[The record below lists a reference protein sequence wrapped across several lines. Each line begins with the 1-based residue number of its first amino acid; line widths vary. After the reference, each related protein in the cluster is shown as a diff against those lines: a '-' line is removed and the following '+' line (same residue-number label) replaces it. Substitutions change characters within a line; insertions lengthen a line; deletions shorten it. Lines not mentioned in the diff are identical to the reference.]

1 MVEAVGTNVGS
12 LAKLLGRTVQP
23 AAPVTAFAPVA
34 RAAAGADEVQVTA
47 TQVARDLSAGAPVD
61 LDRVA
66 QIKQAIA
73 SGTYPIAPE
82 TIADRL
88 LALKLDWKP
97 GRE

>member
-1 MVEAVGTNVGS
+1 MVEAVGS

-23 AAPVTAFAPVA
+23 TARTAAAAPVA
-34 RAAAGADEVQVTA
+34 RVASGADEVKLTA
-47 TQVARDLSAGAPVD
+47 TAAAREAAAAPPVDVERVAR
-61 LDRVA
+61 
-66 QIKQAIA
+66 IKQAIA

-97 GRE
+97 GADG